1 MVISNSRL
9 SLRQGTVQAGI
20 SKSRYQVAMKQLD
33 FKESIEEAC
42 KQVTEEMCRKVCRSF
57 EFFLCLR
64 TYGTPCINVDK

>member
-42 KQVTEEMCRKVCRSF
+42 KQVTEEMCRKVCRSAVQRF
-57 EFFLCLR
+57 RDCLDNEGQFLS
-64 TYGTPCINVDK
+64 Y